1 MDSKQS
7 KIKVKKEKPKSKQ
20 VKASDLYI
28 GADIKVLSLGATGT
42 VSTLPNEKGDFF
54 VQAGLLRTKVNIKD
68 IELLPKPKTL
78 STPNNHSGSGKIRM
92 NKAAGIKGEI
102 NLIGMTVDQAM
113 PVLEKYLDDAYL
125 AHMTQVTVIHGRGTG
140 ALRTATHNHLK
151 RTKYV
156 KSFRLGE
163 FGEGDMG
170 VTIVNFK

>member
-1 MDSKQS
+1 
-7 KIKVKKEKPKSKQ
+7 
-20 VKASDLYI
+20 
-28 GADIKVLSLGATGT
+28 
-42 VSTLPNEKGDFF
+42 
-54 VQAGLLRTKVNIKD
+54 
-68 IELLPKPKTL
+68 
-78 STPNNHSGSGKIRM
+78 M
-92 NKAAGIKGEI
+92 NKASGIKGEI

-125 AHMTQVTVIHGRGTG
+125 AHMSQVTVIHGRGTG